1 MDNNVSE
8 KKSVYELSTKFIDK
22 RIYKL
27 KEKIDSLNSVISDYK
42 ISNGVYMP
50 ENQTNS
56 ALNNLNEIEQ
66 KIFNNSLQSE
76 LSLKLLAEVKKQS
89 SFELLPTDI
98 GIENENINQ
107 MVFQFNKIILEK
119 KWPLPKSM
127 MKYIKLL
134 KQLKS
139 KKYINYEEQFGLA
152 VASTKIIYLV

>member
-1 MDNNVSE
+1 MKSHTAGSNKRLNTIILNGIINAIMDNNVSE

-66 KIFNNSLQSE
+66 KMFNNSLQSE
-76 LSLKLLAEVKKQS
+76 LSLKLL
-89 SFELLPTDI
+89 T
-98 GIENENINQ
+98 
-107 MVFQFNKIILEK
+107 
-119 KWPLPKSM
+119 
-127 MKYIKLL
+127 
-134 KQLKS
+134 
-139 KKYINYEEQFGLA
+139 
-152 VASTKIIYLV
+152 